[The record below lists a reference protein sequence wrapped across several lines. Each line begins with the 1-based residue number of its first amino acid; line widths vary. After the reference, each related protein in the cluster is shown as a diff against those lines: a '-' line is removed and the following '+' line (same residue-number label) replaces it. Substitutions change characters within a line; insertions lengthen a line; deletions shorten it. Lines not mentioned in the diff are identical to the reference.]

1 MLILCFSKISES
13 FYIDY
18 TQYVYWYSP
27 FECSDVRKIFSIIAL
42 IFITLSLI
50 INIVAII
57 FNNRYYN
64 ICKHIFIIFTIAFCL
79 ICFIFN
85 ATYAAY
91 YTTISSILGIV
102 VTSILLIFEIIIDFM
117 EISKTINNQ
126 KKKKKKD

>member
-1 MLILCFSKISES
+1 MLILCFSKVSES

-18 TQYVYWYSP
+18 TEYIYWYSP
-27 FECSDVRKIFSIIAL
+27 FKCSDVRKIFSIIAL

-50 INIVAII
+50 VNIVAII

-85 ATYAAY
+85 ATYAAN
-91 YTTISSILGIV
+91 YTSVSSILGIV
-102 VTSILLIFEIIIDFM
+102 VTSIFLIFEIIMDSM

-126 KKKKKKD
+126 KKD